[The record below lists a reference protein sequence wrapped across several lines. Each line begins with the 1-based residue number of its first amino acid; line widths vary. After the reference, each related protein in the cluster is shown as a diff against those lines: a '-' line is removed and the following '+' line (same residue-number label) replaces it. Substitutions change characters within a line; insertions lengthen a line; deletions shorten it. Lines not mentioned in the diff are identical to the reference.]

1 MVVIAPIVASSTMR
15 MQMPED
21 PNKESTQNTAVTL
34 HYIDKLF
41 AARSA
46 SLAAAQRLSLSA
58 LVLSIVLLSLSGG
71 AAVSEGALTVA
82 GLSLKVPLTVF
93 LTAGAVIVAIF
104 LAASRQTWSRDATL
118 WQPEIRRL
126 YKSIGF
132 ADWTL
137 DSKNGAPF
145 ATGDVFTMIALSFGG
160 DNYEASGEQR
170 DSPKSTGWLGEL
182 FAGEQGDSPK
192 STDWL
197 GELFATTVSFII
209 PTAAQAAVGFKVS
222 ELLRP
227 IGLEWIWVLFVLL
240 VWATTFGAFG
250 GRRYLASVNKAVKSK
265 YAMLRMIV
273 VVILAT
279 SIILVNSL
287 PGIAIGYFVAKVLSS
302 A

>member
-15 MQMPED
+15 RQMPED

-160 DNYEASGEQR
+160 DDYEASGEQR
-170 DSPKSTGWLGEL
+170 DSPKST
-182 FAGEQGDSPK
+182 DR
-192 STDWL
+192 L

>member
-1 MVVIAPIVASSTMR
+1 MAVIAPIVASSTIR
-15 MQMPED
+15 RQMPED

-145 ATGDVFTMIALSFGG
+145 ATGDVFTMIALSFER
-160 DNYEASGEQR
+160 DDYEASGEQR
-170 DSPKSTGWLGEL
+170 
-182 FAGEQGDSPK
+182 DSPK

-250 GRRYLASVNKAVKSK
+250 GRRYLASVNKAVKSE
-265 YAMLRMIV
+265 YAMLRMIIV
-273 VVILAT
+273 VVLAT

>member
-15 MQMPED
+15 RQMPED

-160 DNYEASGEQR
+160 DDYEASGEQR
-170 DSPKSTGWLGEL
+170 DSPKST
-182 FAGEQGDSPK
+182 DR
-192 STDWL
+192 L

-250 GRRYLASVNKAVKSK
+250 GRRYLASVNKAVKSQ

>member
-15 MQMPED
+15 RQMPED

-145 ATGDVFTMIALSFGG
+145 ATGDVFTMIALSFER
-160 DNYEASGEQR
+160 DDYEASGEQR
-170 DSPKSTGWLGEL
+170 
-182 FAGEQGDSPK
+182 DSPK

>member
-1 MVVIAPIVASSTMR
+1 MYGGRRST
-15 MQMPED
+15 
-21 PNKESTQNTAVTL
+21 TL
-34 HYIDKLF
+34 IDKLF

-160 DNYEASGEQR
+160 DDYEAS
-170 DSPKSTGWLGEL
+170 
-182 FAGEQGDSPK
+182 GEQGDSPK
-192 STDWL
+192 STDRL

>member
-15 MQMPED
+15 RQMPED

-160 DNYEASGEQR
+160 NDYEASGEQR
-170 DSPKSTGWLGEL
+170 DSPKSTG
-182 FAGEQGDSPK
+182 
-192 STDWL
+192 WL

-240 VWATTFGAFG
+240 VWATQP
-250 GRRYLASVNKAVKSK
+250 SVHLGDV
-265 YAMLRMIV
+265 
-273 VVILAT
+273 AT
-279 SIILVNSL
+279 S
-287 PGIAIGYFVAKVLSS
+287 PQ
-302 A
+302 

>member
-1 MVVIAPIVASSTMR
+1 
-15 MQMPED
+15 MPED
-21 PNKESTQNTAVTL
+21 PNKENTQNTAVTL

-160 DNYEASGEQR
+160 DDYEASGEQR
-170 DSPKSTGWLGEL
+170 
-182 FAGEQGDSPK
+182 DSPK

-222 ELLRP
+222 QLLRP
-227 IGLEWIWVLFVLL
+227 IGLEWIWVLFILL

-250 GRRYLASVNKAVKSK
+250 GRRYLASVNKAVKSE